1 MDDAEDW
8 TTGIPSYG
16 QKSLLRVVT
25 HEIGHSLGLK
35 HSSNS
40 ISIMSNL
47 YPTTSSA
54 EVKLAEDD
62 IKGIQSLYG
71 NYKFLNT

>member
-16 QKSLLRVVT
+16 QKSLLHVVT

-35 HSSNS
+35 HTLVSG
-40 ISIMSNL
+40 SIMRGQ
-47 YPTTSSA
+47 YPATLNPD
-54 EVKLAEDD
+54 VYLGDDD
-62 IKGIQSLYG
+62 IKGVQSLYG
-71 NYKFLNT
+71 K